1 MDNQPR
7 ILLPSSNYYTEEE
20 LQGIPK
26 IIRMMDNSYINLPQ
40 VNNSIE
46 IKYSAGYENN
56 NFTTMPIEM
65 KETLAK
71 LVANNVDAKFGLCDG
86 EYVHDINS
94 TYFEYRRYDMT
105 KSAYIT

>member
-26 IIRMMDNSYINLPQ
+26 IIRVMDNSYIHLPQ

-56 NFTTMPIEM
+56 NFTAMPDDI
-65 KETLAK
+65 KTALAQ
-71 LVANNVDAKFGLCDG
+71 LVAYNIDIKNEVCNY
-86 EYVHDINS
+86 EYVDNINAVFS
-94 TYFEYRRYDMT
+94 KYRRYDIT
-105 KSAYIT
+105 KFVYI